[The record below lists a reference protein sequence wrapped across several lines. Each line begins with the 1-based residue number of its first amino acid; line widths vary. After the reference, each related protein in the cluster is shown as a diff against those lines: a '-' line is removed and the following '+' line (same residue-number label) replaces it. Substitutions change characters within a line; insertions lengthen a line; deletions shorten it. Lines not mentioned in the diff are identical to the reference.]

1 MTVPSHNLYDF
12 VHQVTENRF
21 WLIFFNPWG
30 SRNLKHVVN
39 YLTDPSQ
46 LYSTSGLDPEYCVA
60 EKVFPREME
69 NFFWRVEELQPILY
83 CHDQE
88 PLNFDLYVDSNL
100 TDSTRPVYQGLVP
113 SNYLP
118 KNQNLRHARPM
129 SNQKKFILLHSEL
142 NSTQVS
148 RYEDT
153 GQYQAAYWWSHAVLA
168 RDWYR
173 FANTDKRLNPYT
185 PKKTFLVYC
194 RDTTGS
200 RQYRQKFLD
209 LAVDIRHSCQFQSFA
224 SGSVGADAS
233 AVYSPDDFNYT
244 EISVVLETVFWD
256 QRVHLTEK
264 ILRAIACAHPFILAA
279 GPGSL
284 KVLRDYGFETFSP
297 WIDES
302 YDNEPDHQT
311 RLELIVKEMHR
322 INALPPQ
329 EKIKMIEH
337 CRAIAQ
343 RNKQRFFSEDFYN
356 QVTKELKDNVETAYQ
371 QTKDQFDLTF
381 YQNLL
386 DHTNS
391 KYKTWVRPFVEH
403 ITQGGSLEQ
412 YQRHEHGLDNKSS
425 ANGNDVQ

>member
-12 VHQVTENRF
+12 VHQVTEKRF
-21 WLIFFNPWG
+21 WLVYFSPWG

-46 LYSTSGLDPEYCVA
+46 LYSMSGLDPKHCVA
-60 EKVFPREME
+60 ERVFPNDMDK
-69 NFFWRVEELQPILY
+69 FFWRVEELQPILY

-88 PLNFDLYVDSNL
+88 PLNFDLYVDHNL
-100 TDSTRPVYQGLVP
+100 TDADRPVYQEVV
-113 SNYLP
+113 SSTYLP

-142 NSTQVS
+142 NSAQVQ
-148 RYEDT
+148 RYEET
-153 GQYQAAYWWSHAVLA
+153 GQYQAAYWWSHVVLA

-173 FANTDKRLNPYT
+173 FAEQDKRLAPSD

-194 RDTTGS
+194 RETTGS
-200 RQYRQKFLD
+200 RQYRQQFLD
-209 LAVDIRHSCQFQSFA
+209 LISDINYCCQFESFTGGPV
-224 SGSVGADAS
+224 GSDAS
-233 AVYSPDDFNYT
+233 AIYSPDDFNYT

-264 ILRAIACAHPFILAA
+264 ILRSIACAHPFILAA

-284 KVLRDYGFETFSP
+284 AVLKNYGFETFDP

-302 YDNEPDHQT
+302 YDTEADHQT
-311 RLELIVKEMHR
+311 RLNLIVKEMHR
-322 INALPPQ
+322 INSLSLE
-329 EKIKMIEH
+329 EKTTMIDQ
-337 CRAIAQ
+337 CRVIAQ
-343 RNKQRFFSEDFYN
+343 RNKQRFFSEDFFN
-356 QVTKELKDNVETAYQ
+356 QVTKELKDNVEMAYQ

-386 DHTNS
+386 DHSNS
-391 KYKTWVRPFVEH
+391 QYKTWVRPFVEH

-412 YQRHEHGLDNKSS
+412 YQRHDHCLDDESGT
-425 ANGNDVQ
+425 NGHNV